1 MNRKLT
7 AVLLIAAAVLA
18 NAAFTALG
26 TVFNYP
32 DILKEP
38 AAEIL
43 AAFRESQAAVTG
55 WFAVLAL
62 SSALF
67 APIAIGVGRLSD
79 RRAMRIAVP
88 VGIAA
93 AVVQV
98 IGLSRWP
105 LLVPGYAADAASG
118 DPAVA
123 DAAMQSF
130 VTAHHVLGN
139 LIGETFG
146 YLFTAAWTLLVLRA
160 LTGVIAGRW
169 FTALGGVGAV
179 LILAGVLSPLNLPL
193 IDNANFIGYVLWS
206 VWLIVF
212 GVLLLVRRPAAGD
225 RRQGRAGRRGAPM
238 STAVSTPVR
247 TVGFLRPWLLWT
259 VGFVSFPIAGI
270 IGGAVGGRVD
280 SPFAA
285 LIGGVAT
292 GAVIGL
298 GQGLASSRRLPLV
311 RWILATAVGMGLGLL
326 LGATRRRLRHR
337 AHRPGLD
344 GRDHRAA
351 PRRRAG
357 TRAAGAGRSRLVWA
371 AAMPLL
377 WALGWT
383 VSTLIGIDVD
393 QQFTIFGA
401 SGAVTFSALSG
412 ALLHLLRRPF
422 APTSK
427 DQS

>member
-26 TVFNYP
+26 AVFNYP
-32 DILKEP
+32 DVLKEP
-38 AAEIL
+38 AAAIL
-43 AAFRESQAAVTG
+43 VAFRESQAAVTG

-62 SSALF
+62 SSALL

-79 RRAMRIAVP
+79 HRAMRIAVP

-118 DPAVA
+118 DPVVA

-130 VTAHHVLGN
+130 VTAHHILGN

-169 FTALGGVGAV
+169 FTALGAVGAV

-193 IDNANFIGYVLWS
+193 IDTANFIGYVLWS

-212 GVLLLVRRPAAGD
+212 GVLLLVRRPSAG
-225 RRQGRAGRRGAPM
+225 
-238 STAVSTPVR
+238 TAVKVAP
-247 TVGFLRPWLLWT
+247 
-259 VGFVSFPIAGI
+259 A
-270 IGGAVGGRVD
+270 GAV
-280 SPFAA
+280 
-285 LIGGVAT
+285 
-292 GAVIGL
+292 
-298 GQGLASSRRLPLV
+298 
-311 RWILATAVGMGLGLL
+311 
-326 LGATRRRLRHR
+326 HR
-337 AHRPGLD
+337 
-344 GRDHRAA
+344 
-351 PRRRAG
+351 
-357 TRAAGAGRSRLVWA
+357 
-371 AAMPLL
+371 
-377 WALGWT
+377 
-383 VSTLIGIDVD
+383 
-393 QQFTIFGA
+393 
-401 SGAVTFSALSG
+401 
-412 ALLHLLRRPF
+412 
-422 APTSK
+422 
-427 DQS
+427 